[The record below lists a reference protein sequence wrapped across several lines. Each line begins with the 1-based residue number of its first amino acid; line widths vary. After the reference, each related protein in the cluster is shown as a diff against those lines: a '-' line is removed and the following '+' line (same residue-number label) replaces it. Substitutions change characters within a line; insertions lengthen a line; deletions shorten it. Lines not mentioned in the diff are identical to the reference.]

1 MNTDNQFLVLQL
13 AIELIRALRVHVV
26 RIHARDKSLAD
37 PIRRSATSTAL
48 NLAEANGSS
57 GGTRRARL
65 ETALGSARE
74 TRAAL
79 AVAEAW
85 GYLDPEPVAE
95 LDARLDRI
103 AAMTHRLHRR

>member
-1 MNTDNQFLVLQL
+1 MRNQTQFLVLQL
-13 AIELIRALRVHVV
+13 AIELIRALRIHVV
-26 RIHARDKSLAD
+26 RIAARDKSLAD
-37 PIRRSATSTAL
+37 QIRRSASSVAL

-85 GYLDPEPVAE
+85 GYLEPDPVVE
-95 LDARLDRI
+95 LDGRLDRI
-103 AAMTHRLHRR
+103 AAMTFNLHRR

>member
-1 MNTDNQFLVLQL
+1 MQTQDKFLVLQL
-13 AIELIRALRVHVV
+13 AIELIRALRIHVV
-26 RIHARDKSLAD
+26 RIAARDKSLAD
-37 PIRRSATSTAL
+37 QIRRSATSIAL

-85 GYLDPEPVAE
+85 GYLEPEPVDD

-103 AAMTHRLHRR
+103 AGMTFSLRRR